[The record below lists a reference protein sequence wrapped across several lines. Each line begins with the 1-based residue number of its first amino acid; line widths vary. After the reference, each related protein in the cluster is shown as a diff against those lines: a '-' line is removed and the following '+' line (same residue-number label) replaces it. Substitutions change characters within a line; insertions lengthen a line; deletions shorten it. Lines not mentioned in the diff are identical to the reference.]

1 MRARWFGGF
10 LLLVVAFAAI
20 VPAVDL
26 GALMSTARAA
36 ITDPWTLAAV
46 LAVYAGAFVI
56 RAAIWRR
63 VLPAVSFGHGLAALH
78 VALAGNK
85 LLPFRLGEALRVTS
99 VVRRTGISLAEAT
112 ASTIALRGADV
123 LAVVV
128 LAVVLGPRVV
138 SGLSGTAVWL
148 TAAPALLLVL
158 GGVWWLRHLSGR
170 LPGPLVAGG
179 ALAAWVLE
187 SAVLWQAARWA
198 GIELTALQAVLVTAV
213 TVAAQVA
220 AVAPGGLGTYEAAAT
235 AALVA
240 VGARPGPA
248 LAAALTG
255 HAVNT
260 VYALLAGAVAVVV
273 PAPGL
278 FGRLRLPRQV
288 ALPPADA
295 GALAA
300 VPHAPVLLFLPAHNE
315 EAAIAG
321 VINRVPVTVCG
332 RPVRCLVVDDGSTD
346 GTAAVAAAAGAQ
358 VSSLGANR
366 GLGAAVRHGLAAG
379 VAAGACAVAFCDADG
394 EYAPEE
400 LERLVAPILAGE
412 ADYVVGSRFAGRIR
426 RMPPHRRLG
435 NRVLTALLRLVA
447 RAPVT
452 DGQSGYRALS
462 AVAAAQAEIVHDF
475 NYAQVLTL
483 NLLGNGFRYAEVP
496 ISYGFRETGRSFV
509 RLGPYLRHVIPA
521 VHAELNRRPA
531 VAPER
536 QDVVGGPVRLPR
548 PRSPS

>member
-1 MRARWFGGF
+1 VRARWFGVV
-10 LLLVVAFAAI
+10 LLLIAACAAI
-20 VPAVDL
+20 APALDL
-26 GALMSTARAA
+26 GALASTARAA
-36 ITDPWTLAAV
+36 ITDPWALATA

-63 VLPAVSFGHGLAALH
+63 VLPAMSFGHSLAALH

-112 ASTIALRGADV
+112 ASTVALRGADI

-128 LAVVLGPRVV
+128 LVGVLGPRVV
-138 SGLSGTAVWL
+138 SGLDGVRAWL
-148 TAAPALLLVL
+148 LAAPAFLLVL
-158 GGVWWLRHLSGR
+158 GGVWWLRRLGGQ
-170 LPGPLVAGG
+170 LPGAVVAAG

-198 GIELTALQAVLVTAV
+198 GIELTAVQAVLVTAT
-213 TVAAQVA
+213 TVAAQIA

-235 AALVA
+235 AVLVA

-248 LAAALTG
+248 LAAALAA

-260 VYALLAGAVAVVV
+260 VYALLAGAIAVVV

-288 ALPPADA
+288 ASAATDP
-295 GALAA
+295 GALA
-300 VPHAPVLLFLPAHNE
+300 VDPCAPVLLFLPAHNE
-315 EAAIAG
+315 AAA
-321 VINRVPVTVCG
+321 VADVVSRVPATVCG
-332 RPVRCLVVDDGSTD
+332 RGVRCLVVDDGSTD
-346 GTAAVAAAAGAQ
+346 GTAVAAATAGAE
-358 VSSLGANR
+358 VSSLGTNR

-400 LERLVAPILAGE
+400 LEWLVAPILAGQ
-412 ADYVVGSRFAGRIR
+412 ADYVVGSRFIGQIR
-426 RMPPHRRLG
+426 RMSLHRRFG
-435 NRVLTALLRLVA
+435 NLVLTMLLRFVA
-447 RAPVT
+447 RTPIT

-462 AVAAAQAEIVHDF
+462 ATAAAQAEIIHDF

-483 NLLGNGFRYAEVP
+483 DLLGKGFQYAEVP
-496 ISYGFRETGRSFV
+496 ISYSFRENGRSFV
-509 RLGPYLRHVIPA
+509 RLGSYLRHVIPA
-521 VHAELNRRPA
+521 VHAELSGRPA
-531 VAPER
+531 VSAQPLAQWLR
-536 QDVVGGPVRLPR
+536 LPVR
-548 PRSPS
+548 